1 MGFQFGWYFGNCI
14 GILGPSRKNF
24 RCDAAK
30 VSCKL
35 SMHQV
40 EFVKLG
46 FCCCNQEW
54 WKLSWLVPFARYP
67 QNMSSA
73 SQMFL
78 GVYFSPKNAGR
89 ICGVSICLLL
99 QIVFSGKPIIS
110 NIWCYKYFSQGVKL
124 GFCCCDQEW
133 WRSEVTHWGYVW
145 IAGSFGRIGR
155 GCCEEL
161 KILKWGWSGRMSF
174 LWEKSGTWRWIVM
187 NSKQS
192 KGFFLGFTSLCLMGS
207 WVLGEA
213 VMSATN
219 LSPSQ
224 LDEELRK
231 RGREDSMVHDSIS
244 ISQNSSV

>member
-1 MGFQFGWYFGNCI
+1 
-14 GILGPSRKNF
+14 
-24 RCDAAK
+24 
-30 VSCKL
+30 
-35 SMHQV
+35 MHQF

-46 FCCCNQEW
+46 FWCCNQEW
-54 WKLSWLVPFARYP
+54 WEIELIGF
-67 QNMSSA
+67 
-73 SQMFL
+73 FL
-78 GVYFSPKNAGR
+78 QGTHKTCPLLLRRHFWVFYFSKNAGR
-89 ICGVSICLLL
+89 IFGGSNSQAIANCL
-99 QIVFSGKPIIS
+99 IS

-133 WRSEVTHWGYVW
+133 WRIEVMHWGLCELQVPL
-145 IAGSFGRIGR
+145 GELGK

-161 KILKWGWSGRMSF
+161 KILKWGWRSGRMSF
-174 LWEKSGTWRWIVM
+174 LWEKSGTWRWIVI

-231 RGREDSMVHDSIS
+231 RGREDSMVHVSIS
-244 ISQNSSV
+244 TSQNSSVLSVDTYLSFRVWYIFSLNSSTFS